1 MRLKRIGLILA
12 AIASFFLLKSTPL
25 ATALIDEALA
35 PETSSASNSVQADSV
50 SNATDS
56 IEKAR
61 LFQP

>member
-35 PETSSASNSVQADSV
+35 PETDSV
-50 SNATDS
+50 SNDVPVDTVFNATDS
-56 IEKAR
+56 IGKAR

>member
-35 PETSSASNSVQADSV
+35 TERDSASNDVPIDSAFNV
-50 SNATDS
+50 TDS

-61 LFQP
+61 LFRP